1 MSKIHHLTSVYL
13 LWHTRV
19 DGDDEDDKLLGVF
32 SSQENAEE
40 AKQNALTKAGFKD
53 YPDGFCIDEYTIN
66 QQKWLDGFV
75 TIDLT

>member
-53 YPDGFCIDEYTIN
+53 YPDGFCIVEYEIN
-66 QQKWLDGFV
+66 KQEWLDGFV